1 MLVFAMECIDMSR
14 PVQLIPGISLT
25 SVIFPAQE
33 NGMADFAAM
42 VATGA
47 AKLESSNSVRLLEFV
62 LNNC

>member
-33 NGMADFAAM
+33 NGMGGFRRNGSDWCGK
-42 VATGA
+42 TG
-47 AKLESSNSVRLLEFV
+47 KQ
-62 LNNC
+62 